1 MLEHT
6 HIIYVEKNGEV
17 LTDLRMANASGEE
30 VCENKDLRLS
40 FSMVYEFAMEMPL
53 DEIRF
58 ILETA
63 ELNKKAA
70 QASMKGNYGHT
81 VSKTVSG
88 AFGRKFMGD
97 SAYTH
102 MLIMTSAACD
112 ARMDGAMIPVMSNSG
127 SGNQGIAATL
137 PVLSFAE
144 DIQCSEE
151 QLIRAL
157 MVKPFDGDLISS
169 KVWDVCPPLRLCGCR
184 YGSELRYHLFDGRK

>member
-1 MLEHT
+1 
-6 HIIYVEKNGEV
+6 
-17 LTDLRMANASGEE
+17 
-30 VCENKDLRLS
+30 
-40 FSMVYEFAMEMPL
+40 MEMPL

-157 MVKPFDGDLISS
+157 MLSHLMVIYIN
-169 KVWDVCPPLRLCGCR
+169 KVWDACPPLRLCGCR